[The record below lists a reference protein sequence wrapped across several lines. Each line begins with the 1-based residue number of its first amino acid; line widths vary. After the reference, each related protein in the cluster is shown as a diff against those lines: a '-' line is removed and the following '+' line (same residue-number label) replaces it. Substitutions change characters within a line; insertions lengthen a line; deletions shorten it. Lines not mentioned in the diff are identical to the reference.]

1 MNDLNNKIGEF
12 EGNVFG
18 NEKDTADT
26 ISTTQNISPSPES
39 IFDGLLD
46 IGTSES
52 EKDESEIADC
62 EIEDEI
68 AFNEPAIQPEEEASD
83 KVDAFEAIEAFE
95 AEVPSFNTSDETV
108 ETIGATEPVS
118 QPKAADMVDIFKA
131 IEAPEAEE
139 PTSSAPVSTVETI
152 GATEPVSQPK
162 AADRVDIFK
171 AIEALEA
178 EEPTSSAP
186 VSTVETIGATEPVS
200 QPKAADRVD
209 IFKAIEALEAEEP
222 TSSAPVGTVETIG
235 ATEPVRQPQSG
246 TIGAIG
252 ATVAISKPQVGSIGT
267 IGVTEPVRQTKN
279 GTIDVIG
286 VTEPIAPRKGSIDV
300 IGPTVPISPKI
311 KSDAATSATVY
322 GGSKEESAVS
332 KDENSLF
339 VGWLVCISGAN
350 KGKEYKVR
358 DGYNYIGSSASMDIY
373 IEKDDS
379 IASERAAVIGYD
391 SYTKTFFLS
400 LCGAHTIIR
409 VNSRLLMEQVSLQA
423 YDELTIGE
431 TKMIFVPLCGDK
443 FNWD

>member
-131 IEAPEAEE
+131 IEAP
-139 PTSSAPVSTVETI
+139 
-152 GATEPVSQPK
+152 
-162 AADRVDIFK
+162 
-171 AIEALEA
+171 
-178 EEPTSSAP
+178 
-186 VSTVETIGATEPVS
+186 
-200 QPKAADRVD
+200 
-209 IFKAIEALEAEEP
+209 EAEEP